1 MVKRDRAKEVRDL
14 ALETSLNI
22 HLTVED
28 YNLTSQELI
37 LFYSLIAEE
46 MQKSIQS
53 VLIKGAKNE

>member
-14 ALETSLNI
+14 ALGTSLNI
-22 HLTVED
+22 HLTVGD
-28 YNLTSQELI
+28 NNLTSQELI

-53 VLIKGAKNE
+53 VLIKGAKDE